1 MLHIIVLRLKVA
13 YSKLTTS
20 RIIFWKLVKVGK
32 LQTLKPSSRVIV
44 SLKAN
49 LDAHLNQ
56 SLSIGKVGIL

>member
-1 MLHIIVLRLKVA
+1 MLHVIVPRLKVA

-20 RIIFWKLVKVGK
+20 LITFWKLGKVGK
-32 LQTLKPSSRVIV
+32 LQTLKISSRIIV

-49 LDAHLNQ
+49 LDAYLNQ

>member
-32 LQTLKPSSRVIV
+32 LQTLKPSSRVIA